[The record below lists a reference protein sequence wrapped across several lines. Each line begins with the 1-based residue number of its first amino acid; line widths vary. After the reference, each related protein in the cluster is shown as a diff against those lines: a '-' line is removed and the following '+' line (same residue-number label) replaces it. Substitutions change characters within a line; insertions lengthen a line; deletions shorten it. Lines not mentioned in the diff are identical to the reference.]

1 MIKRT
6 IYAFAFDLVFSLL
19 PPSSLSLSLSLS
31 LFWESDPPLRQI
43 HSDLPMFKTKSKWR
57 GSPPPPSSLERPGRG
72 RRGTSRERGTTETTM
87 MDDTLVKPS
96 SANFQ
101 TPQGPIPPSRYGV
114 HPKNSKISPFD
125 STSGVSEHAT
135 GWSRASPRV
144 GPRPPC
150 AVYHAFVPL
159 LRALS
164 LTRAIFANPRRSL
177 SLLSPQFQA
186 RKHCERH
193 GSARGSLHGRR
204 GD

>member
-1 MIKRT
+1 MLST
-6 IYAFAFDLVFSLL
+6 LSSLSFLL
-19 PPSSLSLSLSLS
+19 PLSLSLSPS
-31 LFWESDPPLRQI
+31 LCFRNRIL
-43 HSDLPMFKTKSKWR
+43 LFAKSIRIFQCSKPSQR
-57 GSPPPPSSLERPGRG
+57 ARVPPPSSSLERPGRG

-150 AVYHAFVPL
+150 AVYHAFFPL

>member
-19 PPSSLSLSLSLS
+19 PPSSLSLSLPLCFGNRIL
-31 LFWESDPPLRQI
+31 LFA
-43 HSDLPMFKTKSKWR
+43 KSIRIFQCSKPSQS
-57 GSPPPPSSLERPGRG
+57 GEGPPPPPSSLERPGRG

>member
-1 MIKRT
+1 MLST
-6 IYAFAFDLVFSLL
+6 L
-19 PPSSLSLSLSLS
+19 SSLSLPPPVSFF
-31 LFWESDPPLRQI
+31 FWNRILLRQI
-43 HSDLPMFKTKSKWR
+43 HSDLPMFKTNMKSNR
-57 GSPPPPSSLERPGRG
+57 GEGPPQVLLQERPGRG

-150 AVYHAFVPL
+150 AVYHAFFPL

>member
-19 PPSSLSLSLSLS
+19 PPSSLSLSPP

-57 GSPPPPSSLERPGRG
+57 GAPPPPSSLERPGRG

>member
-1 MIKRT
+1 MLST
-6 IYAFAFDLVFSLL
+6 LSSLSFLL
-19 PPSSLSLSLSLS
+19 PLSLSLSLP
-31 LFWESDPPLRQI
+31 LFVLGI
-43 HSDLPMFKTKSKWR
+43 
-57 GSPPPPSSLERPGRG
+57 GSSSSPNPFGSSNVQNQVKVARVPPPPSSLERPGRG

-125 STSGVSEHAT
+125 STSGVSEHAA

>member
-19 PPSSLSLSLSLS
+19 PPSSLSLSLPLCFGNRIL
-31 LFWESDPPLRQI
+31 LFA
-43 HSDLPMFKTKSKWR
+43 KSIRIFQCSKPSQR
-57 GSPPPPSSLERPGRG
+57 ARVPPPSSSLERPGRG

-87 MDDTLVKPS
+87 MDDTLVKAS